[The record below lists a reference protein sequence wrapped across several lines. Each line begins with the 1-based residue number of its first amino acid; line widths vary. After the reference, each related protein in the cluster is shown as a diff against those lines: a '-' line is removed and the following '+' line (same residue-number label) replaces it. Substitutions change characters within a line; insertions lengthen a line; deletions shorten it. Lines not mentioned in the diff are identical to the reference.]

1 MKKVIT
7 IILLTIF
14 LTVEISIL
22 YSNNIKYQEKNK
34 ILTEE
39 IENIGR
45 INEAREE
52 KNKLEEEIRELLSQK
67 TASLDNME
75 EVIEEEN
82 LANANL
88 ESEILD
94 LENNIKLLEGGF
106 TKLQTKYNE
115 LLKKEEQENTF
126 YITGVPTI
134 NQYPDYPTGC
144 ESVAL
149 TILLNYYGVEVSPL
163 DIIDKLPKGELPYK
177 KDGITYGGN
186 PEEEFIG
193 NPLTTNSYGVYEK
206 PLAKVAETYREGIK
220 IGTGTSFGQL
230 LKIVKQGKPVIAW
243 TSMNLAL
250 PYISESW
257 TFKETGE
264 KIYWKAGEHAV
275 VIVGYTKDKVI
286 ISDPIGGKIKYQSRF
301 IFEER
306 YNYFG
311 KKALYY

>member
-94 LENNIKLLEGGF
+94 LENNIKLLEGDF

-134 NQYPDYPTGC
+134 NQYPDYPSKKHCPLSSFPLQYAT
-144 ESVAL
+144 EINVV
-149 TILLNYYGVEVSPL
+149 LNLGNY
-163 DIIDKLPKGELPYK
+163 IID
-177 KDGITYGGN
+177 DA
-186 PEEEFIG
+186 
-193 NPLTTNSYGVYEK
+193 S
-206 PLAKVAETYREGIK
+206 
-220 IGTGTSFGQL
+220 
-230 LKIVKQGKPVIAW
+230 VKCI
-243 TSMNLAL
+243 
-250 PYISESW
+250 
-257 TFKETGE
+257 
-264 KIYWKAGEHAV
+264 
-275 VIVGYTKDKVI
+275 
-286 ISDPIGGKIKYQSRF
+286 
-301 IFEER
+301 
-306 YNYFG
+306 
-311 KKALYY
+311 